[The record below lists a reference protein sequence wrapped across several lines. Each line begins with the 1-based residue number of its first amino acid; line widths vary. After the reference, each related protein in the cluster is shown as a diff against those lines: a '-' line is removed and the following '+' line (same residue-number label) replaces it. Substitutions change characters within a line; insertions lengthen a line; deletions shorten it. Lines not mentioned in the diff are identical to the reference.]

1 MARSMMPNTAGSQ
14 FFIMHQDSPHLDG
27 QYAAFGMVINGIEV
41 IDKIAGVVL
50 AVAALWFGLSW
61 LEVILHNTEVGYVYN
76 TFNLFKV
83 FLRVVNAI

>member
-1 MARSMMPNTAGSQ
+1 MKA
-14 FFIMHQDSPHLDG
+14 
-27 QYAAFGMVINGIEV
+27 INRF
-41 IDKIAGVVL
+41 DKIAGVVL

-76 TFNLFKV
+76 TFNMFEV